1 MIEATPIALA
11 GALSWASGLRLYLAL
26 FLAGM
31 LGRFHVVPLPQ
42 ALDVLS
48 HTPVLIATGALTLVE
63 FLVDK
68 IPALDSAWDGVQT
81 FMRVPAGAL
90 LAWGV
95 FAHASPE
102 VQAIAAVLGGALA
115 AGTHAAK
122 AGTRALANT
131 SPEPF
136 SNWGLSFSEDALV
149 AGGLALAVTHPLAFL
164 GALAL
169 FVLLLAWMLPKLWRG
184 VRALWRRLR
193 DPFGR
198 RANAMASTETSSRR
212 RR

>member
-1 MIEATPIALA
+1 MLEATPIALA

-31 LGRFHVVPLPQ
+31 LGRLHVVPLPQ

-63 FLVDK
+63 FLADK
-68 IPALDSAWDGVQT
+68 IPAFDSLWDGVQT
-81 FMRVPAGAL
+81 FVRVPAGAL

-102 VQAIAAVLGGALA
+102 VQAIAALLGGALA

-122 AGTRALANT
+122 AGTRALVNT

-149 AGGLALAVTHPLAFL
+149 VGGLALGVTHPLAFL
-164 GALAL
+164 VVLAL
-169 FVLLLAWMLPKLWRG
+169 FVLLLAWMLPRLWRG
-184 VRALWRRLR
+184 MRAAWRRLR

-198 RANAMASTETSSRR
+198 QANMLTAAEPPSRR
-212 RR
+212 

>member
-1 MIEATPIALA
+1 MIEATPLALA

-26 FLAGM
+26 FVAGM
-31 LGRFHVVPLPQ
+31 LGRFHIVVLPQ
-42 ALDVLS
+42 ALEVLS
-48 HTPVLIATGALTLVE
+48 HTPVLIATGALMLVE
-63 FLVDK
+63 FLADK
-68 IPALDSAWDGVQT
+68 IPAFDSAWDGVQT
-81 FMRVPAGAL
+81 FVRVPAGAL

-102 VQAIAAVLGGALA
+102 VQAVAALLGGALA

-122 AGTRALANT
+122 AGTRALVNT

-149 AGGLALAVTHPLAFL
+149 AGGLALAVTHPFAFL
-164 GALAL
+164 IALAA

-184 VRALWRRLR
+184 VRGLWRRLR

-198 RANAMASTETSSRR
+198 RSTATVMTDTSARR
-212 RR
+212 